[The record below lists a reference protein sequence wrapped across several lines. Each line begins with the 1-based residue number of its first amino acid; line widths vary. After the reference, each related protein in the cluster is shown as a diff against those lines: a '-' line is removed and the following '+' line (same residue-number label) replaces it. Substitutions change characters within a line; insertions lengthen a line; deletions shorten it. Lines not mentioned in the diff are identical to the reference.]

1 MLFRVFRHFSS
12 QCILLLF
19 FLCYA
24 SRFLNWNFS
33 KKINFNDD
41 DDDDDDDDEELFL
54 WYGWPTRDV

>member
-12 QCILLLF
+12 QRILLLF
-19 FLCYA
+19 YLCYA

-41 DDDDDDDDEELFL
+41 DDEELFL